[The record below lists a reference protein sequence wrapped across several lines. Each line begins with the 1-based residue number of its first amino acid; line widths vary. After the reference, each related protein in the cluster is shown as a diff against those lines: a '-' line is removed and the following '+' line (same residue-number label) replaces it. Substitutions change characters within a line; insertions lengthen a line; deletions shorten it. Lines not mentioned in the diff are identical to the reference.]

1 MTGISIIEVVFI
13 SLLLCWFEMKECLDI
28 TVHVMADY
36 LTYIVTIA
44 TNQPAFEFEESKSE
58 WAWKFLRRL
67 NDNKFVPDTDK
78 ELFYSIQGE

>member
-44 TNQPAFEFEESKSE
+44 TNQPAFELSE
-58 WAWKFLRRL
+58 LR
-67 NDNKFVPDTDK
+67 
-78 ELFYSIQGE
+78 E

>member
-1 MTGISIIEVVFI
+1 
-13 SLLLCWFEMKECLDI
+13 MKECLDI

-44 TNQPAFEFEESKSE
+44 TNQLAFEFEESESE
-58 WAWKFLRRL
+58 WTWKFLRRF

>member
-1 MTGISIIEVVFI
+1 
-13 SLLLCWFEMKECLDI
+13 
-28 TVHVMADY
+28 MADY

-44 TNQPAFEFEESKSE
+44 TNQPAFEFEESESESE
-58 WAWKFLRRL
+58 WAWKFLRRF

>member
-1 MTGISIIEVVFI
+1 
-13 SLLLCWFEMKECLDI
+13 
-28 TVHVMADY
+28 MADY

-44 TNQPAFEFEESKSE
+44 TNQPALEFEESESE

-67 NDNKFVPDTDK
+67 NDNKFVPDTDE

>member
-1 MTGISIIEVVFI
+1 
-13 SLLLCWFEMKECLDI
+13 MKECLDI

-44 TNQPAFEFEESKSE
+44 TNQPAFE

-67 NDNKFVPDTDK
+67 NDNKFIPDADK

>member
-1 MTGISIIEVVFI
+1 
-13 SLLLCWFEMKECLDI
+13 MKECLDI

-44 TNQPAFEFEESKSE
+44 TNQLAFEFEESESESE
-58 WAWKFLRRL
+58 WAWKFLRRF

-78 ELFYSIQGE
+78 ELFY

>member
-1 MTGISIIEVVFI
+1 
-13 SLLLCWFEMKECLDI
+13 MKECLDI
-28 TVHVMADY
+28 TVHVMADN

-44 TNQPAFEFEESKSE
+44 TNQPAFEFEESESE

>member
-1 MTGISIIEVVFI
+1 
-13 SLLLCWFEMKECLDI
+13 
-28 TVHVMADY
+28 MADY

-44 TNQPAFEFEESKSE
+44 TNQPALEFEESE